1 MRLYGALKTR
11 FLVATIAERLALRS
25 AAAAKSDL
33 GTPAQTVGVAVLIHH
48 IHHTVN
54 QQRSIIYYRHF
65 YIRHPILRSKL
76 FQFFASLRQLLS
88 CAAPIKNLWWKQA
101 SSVTAL

>member
-1 MRLYGALKTR
+1 
-11 FLVATIAERLALRS
+11 
-25 AAAAKSDL
+25 
-33 GTPAQTVGVAVLIHH
+33 VAVLIHH

-76 FQFFASLRQLLS
+76 SILS
-88 CAAPIKNLWWKQA
+88 RRVAMLH
-101 SSVTAL
+101 ALCTCST

>member
-1 MRLYGALKTR
+1 MRLNGALETR
-11 FLVATIAERLALRS
+11 FLVAAIAERLAFRS

-33 GTPAQTVGVAVLIHH
+33 GTSAQTVGVAVLIHH
-48 IHHTVN
+48 IQDTFD
-54 QQRSIIYYRHF
+54 QQRSIVYYRHF

-76 FQFFASLRQLLS
+76 FNFLRAYVNCFMRRTDESL
-88 CAAPIKNLWWKQA
+88 AEQA